1 MKIKIILFVE
11 IYGHISKPRGNL
23 CFNPWQIL
31 DMKFNFKKIRS
42 YVIRKTPIHSL
53 SNIIIN
59 KYVSKHAAAQ
69 VRTTVFIVYMSQKIS
84 EKLHFL
90 CKIYKDTAGV
100 ESSTIIYIE
109 RILVLCVIDKNTNWI
124 NGFEHLSCVPCNV
137 VICVHQYFDENNIR

>member
-1 MKIKIILFVE
+1 MTNPGHKIQF
-11 IYGHISKPRGNL
+11 SKDTNV
-23 CFNPWQIL
+23 CYQ
-31 DMKFNFKKIRS
+31 KK
-42 YVIRKTPIHSL
+42 PIHRL

-59 KYVSKHAAAQ
+59 KYVSKRAAAQ
-69 VRTTVFIVYMSQKIS
+69 VRTTGFIVYMSQKIS

-124 NGFEHLSCVPCNV
+124 NGFEHMSCVQCRYMCAPIFWRKRHKIN
-137 VICVHQYFDENNIR
+137 ENRASLVNSPRFCD

>member
-11 IYGHISKPRGNL
+11 IYGHISRPRGSL

-31 DMKFNFKKIRS
+31 DIKFNFQKIRT
-42 YVIRKTPIHSL
+42 YVIRKNQSTGWVIL
-53 SNIIIN
+53 SSIN
-59 KYVSKHAAAQ
+59 MYQNAQQLRCKRQVSSCTCLE
-69 VRTTVFIVYMSQKIS
+69 RYQK
-84 EKLHFL
+84 KLHFL

-124 NGFEHLSCVPCNV
+124 NGFEHLSCVPCRYM
-137 VICVHQYFDENNIR
+137 CTNILTKKT

>member
-1 MKIKIILFVE
+1 MVIYQSLEEIFVSILDKSW
-11 IYGHISKPRGNL
+11 IWNSISKRYDP
-23 CFNPWQIL
+23 
-31 DMKFNFKKIRS
+31 M
-42 YVIRKTPIHSL
+42 L
-53 SNIIIN
+53 SEKHQSTAWVTLSSIN
-59 KYVSKHAAAQ
+59 MYQNTQQLRCERH
-69 VRTTVFIVYMSQKIS
+69 FIVYMSQKIS